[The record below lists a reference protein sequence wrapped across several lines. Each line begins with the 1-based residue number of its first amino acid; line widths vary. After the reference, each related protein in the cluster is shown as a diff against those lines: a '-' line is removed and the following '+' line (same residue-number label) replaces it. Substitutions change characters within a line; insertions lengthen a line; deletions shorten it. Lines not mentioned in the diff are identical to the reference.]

1 MLGWPHIASGVCQNL
16 CFAYSLPALVGYTD
30 DSEQILDIC
39 SALAAECQISQL
51 EEAENVHFF
60 LSSQLPMY
68 GKCILKESC
77 VSSRSELL

>member
-30 DSEQILDIC
+30 DSEQILGIC

-51 EEAENVHFF
+51 EEAEKVHFF
-60 LSSQLPMY
+60 FPPSYPCM
-68 GKCILKESC
+68 ENAF
-77 VSSRSELL
+77 